1 MWLSAILGFFQA
13 LPELI
18 KIYKLIS
25 KAIGKAK
32 LQSFLSD
39 LETNTKLIEDSK
51 QPGLTLEQKREMR
64 KKALEHGSSL
74 WARALD

>member
-1 MWLSAILGFFQA
+1 MWLSAVLGFFAA

-18 KIYKLIS
+18 KIYKLID

-39 LETNTKLIEDSK
+39 LEENTKMIEASK
-51 QPGLTLEQKREMR
+51 VEGLTLEQKREMR
-64 KKALEHGSSL
+64 KKALQHGSDL
-74 WARALD
+74 WSRAIS